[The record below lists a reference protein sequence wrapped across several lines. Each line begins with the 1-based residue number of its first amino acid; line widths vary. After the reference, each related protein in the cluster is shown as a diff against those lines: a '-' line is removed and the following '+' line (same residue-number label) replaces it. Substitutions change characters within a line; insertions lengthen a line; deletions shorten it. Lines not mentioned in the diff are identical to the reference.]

1 MSYYYDRL
9 ISSIMKSRVCN
20 HPSILENPLKFETM
34 GDVIDFFSQVSSR
47 V

>member
-1 MSYYYDRL
+1 MSYYYDHL

-20 HPSILENPLKFETM
+20 PSSILENPLKFETM

-47 V
+47 A